1 LVTLSDKWLNEARPE
16 FARNTANN
24 EWLITVPEPRK
35 VSLPVFA
42 TEMVNLH
49 VHELGSVVF
58 PRETRGD
65 DLLSDRDVS
74 RPHLSIDT
82 RKIPRRRGQIDLGQS
97 VQHQTVGLR

>member
-1 LVTLSDKWLNEARPE
+1 
-16 FARNTANN
+16 
-24 EWLITVPEPRK
+24 
-35 VSLPVFA
+35 
-42 TEMVNLH
+42 MVNLH
-49 VHELGSVVF
+49 VHERGSVVF

-74 RPHLSIDT
+74 RPHLPTDT